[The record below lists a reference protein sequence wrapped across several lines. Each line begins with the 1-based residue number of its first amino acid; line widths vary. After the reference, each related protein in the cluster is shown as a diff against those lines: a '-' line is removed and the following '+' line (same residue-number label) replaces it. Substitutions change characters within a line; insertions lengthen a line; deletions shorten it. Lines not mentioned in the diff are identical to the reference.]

1 MKSVSQFHL
10 TKEQKEDMKE
20 ILRQYFHDELDVEL
34 GNLKADIL
42 IDFLSEHIGKYY
54 YNLSVVDAMAA
65 IKEKTDDLILFDRLI
80 FKLAQ

>member
-20 ILRQYFHDELDVEL
+20 ILRHYFHDELDVEL
-34 GNLKADIL
+34 GNLEADIL

-54 YNLSVVDAMAA
+54 YNLGVVDVMAA
-65 IKEKTDDLILFDRLI
+65 IKEKTDDLILLMKD
-80 FKLAQ
+80 